1 MPPEDTKEVR
11 VRFAPSPTGLL
22 HIGGARTALFNY
34 LFTKKNNGTFI
45 LRIEDTDK
53 ERSKKEYE
61 DNILESLSWL
71 GVKWDELYRQSE
83 RLDIYKNYLKK
94 LLDEESA
101 YVSDE
106 REGES
111 KSVIRLKNPG
121 EAIKFNDLVRG
132 DITFNTGDLGD
143 FVIAKNLDTPLY
155 HFAVVVD
162 DFEMKITHVIRGE
175 EHLSNTP
182 RQILIARALKVKE
195 PSYAHLP
202 LILSEDKSKMS
213 KRQGEISVTSYREAG
228 YLPGAIVNF
237 IAFLGWSLQSKTN
250 EEIFSLTD
258 LEKRF
263 DLGNIQKGGAIFN
276 IEKLNWVNKQHIKR
290 MPKEALVSS
299 LLNFIPEGW
308 REKALGDKD
317 FWEKVVS
324 LEAER
329 LQKLCDIKDLVSYF
343 FEKVYPGRE
352 LLLRSG
358 EKDPVE
364 CKKHLTQIANLL
376 NNIPYNNFSAKEVRN
391 AIWNYAEENGRANVL
406 WPMRVALTAKERSP
420 DPFLIAGIMGKE
432 EVKTRI
438 LYAASIL

>member
-276 IEKLNWVNKQHIKR
+276 IEKLNWVNKQHK
-290 MPKEALVSS
+290 KNAQ
-299 LLNFIPEGW
+299 G
-308 REKALGDKD
+308 G
-317 FWEKVVS
+317 
-324 LEAER
+324 
-329 LQKLCDIKDLVSYF
+329 
-343 FEKVYPGRE
+343 
-352 LLLRSG
+352 SG
-358 EKDPVE
+358 FKP
-364 CKKHLTQIANLL
+364 
-376 NNIPYNNFSAKEVRN
+376 P
-391 AIWNYAEENGRANVL
+391 
-406 WPMRVALTAKERSP
+406 
-420 DPFLIAGIMGKE
+420 
-432 EVKTRI
+432 
-438 LYAASIL
+438 

>member
-432 EVKTRI
+432 EVKARI

>member
-34 LFTKKNNGTFI
+34 LFTKKNNGMFI

>member
-175 EHLSNTP
+175 EHLSN
-182 RQILIARALKVKE
+182 
-195 PSYAHLP
+195 
-202 LILSEDKSKMS
+202 
-213 KRQGEISVTSYREAG
+213 
-228 YLPGAIVNF
+228 
-237 IAFLGWSLQSKTN
+237 
-250 EEIFSLTD
+250 
-258 LEKRF
+258 
-263 DLGNIQKGGAIFN
+263 
-276 IEKLNWVNKQHIKR
+276 
-290 MPKEALVSS
+290 
-299 LLNFIPEGW
+299 
-308 REKALGDKD
+308 
-317 FWEKVVS
+317 
-324 LEAER
+324 
-329 LQKLCDIKDLVSYF
+329 
-343 FEKVYPGRE
+343 
-352 LLLRSG
+352 
-358 EKDPVE
+358 
-364 CKKHLTQIANLL
+364 
-376 NNIPYNNFSAKEVRN
+376 
-391 AIWNYAEENGRANVL
+391 
-406 WPMRVALTAKERSP
+406 
-420 DPFLIAGIMGKE
+420 
-432 EVKTRI
+432 
-438 LYAASIL
+438 

>member
-1 MPPEDTKEVR
+1 
-11 VRFAPSPTGLL
+11 
-22 HIGGARTALFNY
+22 
-34 LFTKKNNGTFI
+34 
-45 LRIEDTDK
+45 
-53 ERSKKEYE
+53 
-61 DNILESLSWL
+61 
-71 GVKWDELYRQSE
+71 
-83 RLDIYKNYLKK
+83 
-94 LLDEESA
+94 
-101 YVSDE
+101 
-106 REGES
+106 
-111 KSVIRLKNPG
+111 
-121 EAIKFNDLVRG
+121 
-132 DITFNTGDLGD
+132 
-143 FVIAKNLDTPLY
+143 
-155 HFAVVVD
+155 
-162 DFEMKITHVIRGE
+162 
-175 EHLSNTP
+175 
-182 RQILIARALKVKE
+182 
-195 PSYAHLP
+195 
-202 LILSEDKSKMS
+202 
-213 KRQGEISVTSYREAG
+213 
-228 YLPGAIVNF
+228 
-237 IAFLGWSLQSKTN
+237 
-250 EEIFSLTD
+250 
-258 LEKRF
+258 
-263 DLGNIQKGGAIFN
+263 
-276 IEKLNWVNKQHIKR
+276 

-432 EVKTRI
+432 EVKARI